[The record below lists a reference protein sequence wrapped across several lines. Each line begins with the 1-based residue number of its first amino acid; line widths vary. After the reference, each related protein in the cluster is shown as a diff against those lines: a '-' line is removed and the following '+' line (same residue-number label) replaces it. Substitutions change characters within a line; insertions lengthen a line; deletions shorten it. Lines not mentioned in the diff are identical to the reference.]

1 MGQHLERRMDLHS
14 ETQTAPHLERQTATH
29 LELTTVMYLGVT
41 TDPRSGPQLAMRWVQ
56 RTGHV
61 TEMHLE

>member
-29 LELTTVMYLGVT
+29 LESTTVPYLGLTTDL
-41 TDPRSGPQLAMRWVQ
+41 RSGPPRATRWVQ